1 MDEYAQNV
9 TDNKHGGKQKM
20 NKEKLYTLEEVIA
33 KYKENNRRYD
43 YKEKILP
50 FRKGIYENIRA
61 LFGKSPRKYQLIDKK
76 QIYEDTPENE
86 PKDYHWRW

>member
-50 FRKGIYENIRA
+50 FRKGIYEKHKTKR
-61 LFGKSPRKYQLIDKK
+61 
-76 QIYEDTPENE
+76 
-86 PKDYHWRW
+86 